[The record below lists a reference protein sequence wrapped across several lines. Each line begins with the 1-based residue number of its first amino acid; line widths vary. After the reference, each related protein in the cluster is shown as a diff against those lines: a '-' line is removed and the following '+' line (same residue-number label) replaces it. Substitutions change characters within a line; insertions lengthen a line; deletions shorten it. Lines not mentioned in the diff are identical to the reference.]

1 MTLVST
7 FDHYATPLG
16 TDGTPYDYFER
27 VRDEAIAAGEEI
39 GWSNA
44 HGGFWVVTSWKASRE
59 IHQNTVDF
67 SNSAVTFPQYST
79 PSGKPFMLSGQD
91 EPDHTHYRRM
101 VQAPFTLPRAK
112 RMLGDMRAIADM
124 LVDRIIDKGQIDVC
138 KATDPM
144 PGYAFCAIVGL
155 SMDDAQKFRRFVNA
169 MVEGATDPEAAAPVM
184 AEMGEYW
191 RETVELRR
199 REPNDGLLSE
209 IINSGYEGQRLNDDE
224 LLEFFTVLLL
234 GGFDNTLRFLA
245 NAFYRLARDSGLRR
259 QLAANPDLI
268 PSAVEEFLRL
278 DGPAC
283 IFRKVVNPITIAG
296 VDLQPGQIV
305 GLIHQITNRD
315 PRQFSQ
321 PDEFIADRKPNH
333 HFAFGIGI
341 HHCLGA
347 YLAKVEGI
355 AMIERFLARIPE
367 FELDPKRSPRW
378 VPGQVGGMHEVPIV
392 FQPATEDVSAGER
405 PLVA

>member
-1 MTLVST
+1 MNLIST

-16 TDGTPYDYFER
+16 PDGTPYEYFEM
-27 VRDEAIAAGEEI
+27 VRDEALASSRDI

-44 HGGFWVVTSWKASRE
+44 HGGFWVVTSWQVSRD

-79 PSGKPFMLSGQD
+79 PSGKPFLLSGQD

-101 VQAPFTLPRAK
+101 VQSPFTRPRAN
-112 RMLGDMRAIADM
+112 RMLDDMRAIADM
-124 LVDRIIDKGQIDVC
+124 LVDRVIGMGRIDVC
-138 KATDPM
+138 DATDPM

-155 SMDDAQKFRRFVNA
+155 SMDDAPKFRRFVHA
-169 MVEGATDPEAAAPVM
+169 MVEGANDPAAAAPVM
-184 AEMGEYW
+184 REMEAYW
-191 RETVELRR
+191 RELVSIRR
-199 REPNDGLLSE
+199 REPNHGLLRA
-209 IINSGYEGQRLNDDE
+209 IINSENNGQQLNDEE

-245 NAFYRLARDSGLRR
+245 NSFYRLAWDRELRR
-259 QLAANPDLI
+259 QLVRRPDLI
-268 PSAVEEFLRL
+268 PGAVDEFLRL

-283 IFRKVVNPITIAG
+283 IFRKVINPVTMADVG
-296 VDLQPGQIV
+296 LLPGQVI

-315 PRQFSQ
+315 PRQFQ
-321 PDEFIADRKPNH
+321 HPDRFIPDRKPSH

-347 YLAKVEGI
+347 FLAKVEAI

-367 FELDPKRSPRW
+367 FELDHDRPTRW
-378 VPGQVGGMHEVPIV
+378 IPGQVGGMHEVPII
-392 FQPATEDVSAGER
+392 F
-405 PLVA
+405 

>member
-1 MTLVST
+1 MSLVST

-16 TDGTPYDYFER
+16 PDGTPYEYFER
-27 VRDEAIAAGEEI
+27 VRDEALEAGREI

-44 HGGFWVVTSWKASRE
+44 HGGFWVVTGWQTSRE

-67 SNSAVTFPQYST
+67 SNSAVTFPQYAT

-101 VQAPFTLPRAK
+101 VQAPFTRPRAN
-112 RMLGDMRAIADM
+112 RMLDDMRKIADM
-124 LVDRIIDKGQIDVC
+124 LVDRVIGKGRIDVC
-138 KATDPM
+138 EATDPM

-155 SMDDAQKFRRFVNA
+155 SMDDAEAFRRFVHA
-169 MVEGATDPEAAAPVM
+169 MVEGATNPEAAAPVM
-184 AEMGEYW
+184 REMEEYW
-191 RETVELRR
+191 RKVVDQRR
-199 REPNDGLLSE
+199 KEPNDGLLSE
-209 IINSGYEGQRLNDDE
+209 IINSEYDGQRLNDEE
-224 LLEFFTVLLL
+224 LLDFFSVLLL

-245 NAFYRLARDSGLRR
+245 NSFYRLAWDRELRR
-259 QLAANPDLI
+259 QLARRPELI
-268 PSAVEEFLRL
+268 PSAVDEFLRL

-283 IFRKVVNPITIAG
+283 IFRKVVNPIRIADT
-296 VDLQPGQIV
+296 DLEPGQIV

-315 PRQFSQ
+315 PRQFPN
-321 PDEFIADRKPNH
+321 PDRFIPDRKPNN

-347 YLAKVEGI
+347 FLAKVEAI

-367 FELDPKRSPRW
+367 FTLDPDLPTRW
-378 VPGQVGGMHEVPIV
+378 VSGQVGGMHAVPIR
-392 FQPATEDVSAGER
+392 F
-405 PLVA
+405 